1 MVFLITPIARFFDNV
16 YVFTWDALLELGNQ
30 VRPKRKVG
38 HMVAEGHPGHGGKW
52 PEFIP
57 PKDGD
62 SRCAC
67 PALNALANHGAGHTY
82 RAQRSQANSV
92 QGLLPRDGRNISFKE
107 ATRQCRNVYNFSATF
122 SYYVPNHMANLL
134 GKSYSKDTFDLE
146 EISLHNGIEHDASLT
161 RTFSL
166 HILRHGGA

>member
-1 MVFLITPIARFFDNV
+1 MAENGQNSSPQRTVIA
-16 YVFTWDALLELGNQ
+16 A
-30 VRPKRKVG
+30 
-38 HMVAEGHPGHGGKW
+38 
-52 PEFIP
+52 
-57 PKDGD
+57 
-62 SRCAC
+62 
-67 PALNALANHGAGHTY
+67 ALAQHSMLSLIMVRVIHIAHNDP
-82 RAQRSQANSV
+82 RANSV

-161 RTFSL
+161 RTFFL